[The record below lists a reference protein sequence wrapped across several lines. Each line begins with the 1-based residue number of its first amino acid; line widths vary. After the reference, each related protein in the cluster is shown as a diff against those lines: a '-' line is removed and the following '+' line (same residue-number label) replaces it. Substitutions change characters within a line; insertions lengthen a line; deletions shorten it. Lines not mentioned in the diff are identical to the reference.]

1 LVCTLWLTEN
11 PWPCPSSVTNAY
23 NLLPSSSPLRPTTL
37 LTLIS
42 LLSADLLPSLSLSI
56 NQIEQYLFE
65 WSLSDEAR
73 IQWLAD
79 LAALYEN
86 AVSASAAPSSATTTQ
101 LKEKALELRVLG
113 LTVAAHKGLGVDSKN
128 VEKTVGAALAVPA
141 RFDLSPILSIKGV
154 RDSLQG
160 DVKELVALLEGEGE
174 SGADFKK
181 AAAWIQGKSSWL
193 ESIGELCRVNGGV
206 LSFLWLT

>member
-1 LVCTLWLTEN
+1 MT
-11 PWPCPSSVTNAY
+11 SSVTNAY

-113 LTVAAHKGLGVDSKN
+113 LTVAAHKGLGVDSQN

-174 SGADFKK
+174 SGADFTK

-193 ESIGELCRVNGGV
+193 ESIGELCRV
-206 LSFLWLT
+206 